1 MRHDDASM
9 GTCHIALE
17 RIQTGAAGSPLL
29 GRYCQ
34 ARRLNSPAAFE
45 QLPPADRERIEREL
59 EALVDLSGP
68 LGNAHLL
75 DTFAGHGDAPDV
87 PRGVPL
93 ALWFLLHQPDLFWQV
108 HRNHLHRDLDV
119 WRAARVE
126 VRDQSYIP
134 ADCADRL
141 AAELGRLHQEDG
153 WHVARHELA
162 TGLALLATRPAA
174 TVLPTGDLSDRPL
187 ASDRLE
193 FAYHPQA
200 GTLLMQPGLGP
211 EEAVQTLLNA
221 FADAVEAGPLLPGP
235 AFDVDRLRWPF
246 RPQPD
251 ELGLEVRLK
260 TLHLRYP
267 EREGKRMVTLDTL
280 ESDMPQA
287 VEEMVGRHVPAD
299 ILPELAVHQAALLA
313 RLQTDGGERL
323 HQFRLYPNYCD
334 LGRGRL
340 GERLLAC
347 VRRWGL

>member
-1 MRHDDASM
+1 M
-9 GTCHIALE
+9 GTCRIALE
-17 RIQTGAAGSPLL
+17 RIQTGADGSPLL

-34 ARRLNSPAAFE
+34 SRGLDSPAVIE
-45 QLPPADRERIEREL
+45 QLPPADRERIEGEL

-75 DTFAGHGDAPDV
+75 DAFVGHGDAPDGL
-87 PRGVPL
+87 RGVTL

-108 HRNHLHRDLDV
+108 YRNHLHRDLDV

-126 VRDQSYIP
+126 VRNQAHIP
-134 ADCADRL
+134 ADCANRL
-141 AAELGRLHQEDG
+141 AEELGRLHQEDG
-153 WHVARHELA
+153 WHVARHELT
-162 TGLALLATRPAA
+162 TGLALVATRPAA
-174 TVLPTGDLSDRPL
+174 TLLPTGGLSDRPL

-211 EEAVQTLLNA
+211 EESIQTLLLA
-221 FADAVEAGPLLPGP
+221 FAESVGAGPVLPGP
-235 AFDVDRLRWPF
+235 AFDVDRLCWPF
-246 RPQPD
+246 RPQPGGLD
-251 ELGLEVRLK
+251 LEVRLK

-267 EREGKRMVTLDTL
+267 DREGRRMVTLDTL
-280 ESDMPQA
+280 ESDSPEA
-287 VEEMVGRHVPAD
+287 VEEMVARHVPAEL
-299 ILPELAVHQAALLA
+299 LPELSVHQAVFLA
-313 RLQTDGGERL
+313 RLKTDGGERL